1 MKNIVHLL
9 VPFMALALANAA
21 FAGSDIAGAQKSL
34 NGSQVKFSLG
44 PNYFNATLT
53 VAGPNGFYA
62 RSESGSGTVS
72 IDLKSAG
79 ATGEGVYTYELTAA
93 SMETKTDPAPMN
105 NGRGNGTDN
114 PVSQIGVSTSGTFF
128 AQNGLIIDRSN
139 LTERSQ

>member
-1 MKNIVHLL
+1 MKKRLHLL
-9 VPFMALALANAA
+9 VPLMALACANAA
-21 FAGSDIAGAQKSL
+21 FAGNEIAGAQKSL
-34 NGSQVKFSLG
+34 NGSQILFSLG

-62 RSESGSGTVS
+62 RSEASSGTVS
-72 IDLKSAG
+72 IDLQSAG

-93 SMETKTDPAPMN
+93 SSETKTNPAPMN
-105 NGRGNGTDN
+105 NGRGGVDN
-114 PVSQIGVSTSGTFF
+114 PVSQVGVSTSGTFF